1 MLILLLN
8 YFLQLL
14 PPPGVRNETRFGNC
28 RVRYSHIFTDRSF
41 AEGFGG
47 FSSNCR
53 LIAVLAI
60 QSRDYIMRIL
70 EIYISIAAGLILVY
84 LLVTNYE
91 GTESLFNSISKLNFN
106 AVQALQ
112 GKASGGFVQ

>member
-1 MLILLLN
+1 
-8 YFLQLL
+8 
-14 PPPGVRNETRFGNC
+14 
-28 RVRYSHIFTDRSF
+28 
-41 AEGFGG
+41 
-47 FSSNCR
+47 
-53 LIAVLAI
+53 
-60 QSRDYIMRIL
+60 MRIL